1 MGTRNT
7 SLYNMEAKSTCHS
20 ISCVT
25 FIVLSLFVRY
35 SLSST
40 LVLIDNSS
48 IKETHSIF
56 FNTLKEQ
63 GFQLVFKTADDPGLA
78 LTKHG
83 EYLYQNLIIF
93 SPSVEEFG
101 GSIDVPAITK
111 FVDDGGNVLVAA
123 SSSVGAPIRELGNDC
138 GIEIDEEK
146 TAVID
151 HHNFDVSD
159 DGSHTTIL
167 SEPASSM
174 VKSKVMFPSTVDAPL
189 IFKGVGMTADSDN
202 PLVLEILT
210 ASSSAYSYYA
220 DEKISEYPLAVG
232 KNTLLI
238 GGQQARNNARIVFCG
253 SLDFFS
259 DKFFMSGVQNVAKS
273 DTKYHP
279 RSGNMKLATDIALW
293 TFKQSGVIRV
303 AEVSHH
309 LVGEKTPPIAYTI
322 EQDVVYKIRIEEYK
336 NGQWVP
342 FQAKDV
348 QLEFFRID
356 PFVRTYL
363 TPSENGV
370 FSVQFKLPDV
380 YGVFKFKVDYDRI
393 GYTHLFSSTQVSVR
407 PKQHTQYERFISSA
421 YPYYASAF
429 SMMVGIC
436 IFSFVFLHH
445 KDDKKVKDE

>member
-1 MGTRNT
+1 MG
-7 SLYNMEAKSTCHS
+7 LYKMEAKSTCHS

-25 FIVLSLFVRY
+25 FLILSLYVSY
-35 SLSST
+35 TVSST
-40 LVLIDNSS
+40 LVLLDNAS

-83 EYLYQNLIIF
+83 EYLYKNLIIF
-93 SPSVEEFG
+93 SPSVEEFR

-111 FVDDGGNVLVAA
+111 FVDEGGNVLVAA

-146 TAVID
+146 TTVID

-167 SEPASSM
+167 SDPSSM
-174 VKSKVMFPSTVDAPL
+174 VKSKVMFPTAVDAPL

-210 ASSSAYSYYA
+210 ASSTAYSYYS

-259 DKFFMSGVQNVAKS
+259 DKFFMSGVQNVA
-273 DTKYHP
+273 
-279 RSGNMKLATDIALW
+279 
-293 TFKQSGVIRV
+293 
-303 AEVSHH
+303 HH
-309 LVGEKTPPIAYTI
+309 LAGQTSPPAAYTI
-322 EQDVVYKIRIEEYK
+322 EQEVVYKIKIEEFK
-336 NGQWVP
+336 QGQWVP
-342 FQAKDV
+342 FHAKDV

-356 PFVRTYL
+356 PFVRAYL
-363 TPSENGV
+363 TPSDEGV
-370 FSVQFKLPDV
+370 FSIQFKLPDV

-393 GYTHLFSSTQVSVR
+393 GYTNLFSSTQVSVR

-429 SMMVGIC
+429 SMMFGIC

-445 KDDKKVKDE
+445 KDDSKRIKEE

>member
-1 MGTRNT
+1 M
-7 SLYNMEAKSTCHS
+7 SNM
-20 ISCVT
+20 IVVCVM
-25 FIVLSLFVRY
+25 LSLAVAY
-35 SLSST
+35 TTCTT
-40 LVLIDNSS
+40 LVLIDNPST
-48 IKETHSIF
+48 KETHSIF
-56 FNTLKEQ
+56 FSTLKEK
-63 GFQLVFKTADDPGLA
+63 GFQLTFKLADDPGLT

-83 EYLYQNLIIF
+83 EYLYKNLIIF

-101 GSIDVPAITK
+101 GSIDVAAITK
-111 FVDDGGNVLVAA
+111 FVDEGGNVLVAA
-123 SSSVGAPIRELGNDC
+123 SANVGSPIRELASDC

-146 TAVID
+146 TYVID
-151 HHNFDVSD
+151 HHNFDTTD
-159 DGSHTTIL
+159 DGTHTTIITDAAK
-167 SEPASSM
+167 ST
-174 VKSKVMFPSTVDAPL
+174 VKSKVMFPSAVDGPIL
-189 IFKGVGMTADSDN
+189 FKGVGMTADSDN

-210 ASSSAYSYYA
+210 ASSTAYSYYP

-238 GGQQARNNARIVFCG
+238 GGQQARNNARIVFAG

-259 DKFFMSGVQNVAKS
+259 DRFFMSGAQNAAKTGS
-273 DTKYHP
+273 KLFI
-279 RSGNMKLATDIALW
+279 RSGNMELATDLALW

-303 AEVSHH
+303 VDVAHH
-309 LVGEKTPPIAYTI
+309 LVGETSPPAAYTI
-322 EQDVVYKIRIEEYK
+322 EQDVVYKIKIEEFVEGVWK
-336 NGQWVP
+336 P
-342 FQAKDV
+342 FNAKDV

-356 PFVRTYL
+356 PFTRSYL
-363 TPSENGV
+363 TPSEDGV
-370 FSVQFKLPDV
+370 FSIQFKLPDV

-445 KDDKKVKDE
+445 KDDSKRVKEE

>member
-1 MGTRNT
+1 MANLFLTHMI
-7 SLYNMEAKSTCHS
+7 LAVCVVYV
-20 ISCVT
+20 SC
-25 FIVLSLFVRY
+25 
-35 SLSST
+35 ST
-40 LVLIDNSS
+40 LVLIDNPT

-56 FNTLKEQ
+56 FGTLKEK
-63 GFQLVFKTADDPGLA
+63 GFQLTFKLADDPGLT

-83 EYLYQNLIIF
+83 EYLYKNLVIF

-101 GSIDVPAITK
+101 GSIDVAAITK
-111 FVDDGGNVLVAA
+111 FVDEGGNVLVAA
-123 SSSVGAPIRELGNDC
+123 SSNVGTPIRDLGSDC

-146 TAVID
+146 TSVID
-151 HHNFDVSD
+151 HHNFDTTD
-159 DGSHTTIL
+159 DGTHTTIL
-167 SEPASSM
+167 TDAATSA
-174 VKSKVMFPSTVDAPL
+174 VKSKVMFPSPVDGPIL
-189 IFKGVGMTADSDN
+189 FKGVGMTADSDN

-210 ASSSAYSYYA
+210 ASSTAYSYYP

-238 GGQQARNNARIVFCG
+238 GGQQARNNARIVFAG

-259 DKFFMSGVQNVAKS
+259 DKFFMSGAQNAAKS
-273 DTKYHP
+273 SSKFFIK
-279 RSGNMKLATDIALW
+279 SGNMELATDIAMW

-303 AEVSHH
+303 AEVAHH
-309 LVGEKTPPIAYTI
+309 LVGETSPPAAYTI
-322 EQDVVYKIRIEEYK
+322 EQDVIYKIKIEEFADGVWK
-336 NGQWVP
+336 A
-342 FQAKDV
+342 FDAKDV

-356 PFVRTYL
+356 PFTRSYL
-363 TPSENGV
+363 SPSEDGV
-370 FSVQFKLPDV
+370 FSIQFKLPDV

-407 PKQHTQYERFISSA
+407 PKQHTQYERFITSA

-445 KDDKKVKDE
+445 KDDSKRIKEE

>member
-1 MGTRNT
+1 MG
-7 SLYNMEAKSTCHS
+7 LYKMEAKSTCHS

-25 FIVLSLFVRY
+25 FLILSLYVSY
-35 SLSST
+35 TVSST
-40 LVLIDNSS
+40 LVLLDNAS

-83 EYLYQNLIIF
+83 EYLYKNLIIF

-111 FVDDGGNVLVAA
+111 FVDEGGNVLVAA

-146 TAVID
+146 TTVID

-167 SEPASSM
+167 SDPSSM
-174 VKSKVMFPSTVDAPL
+174 VKSKVMFPTAVDAPL
-189 IFKGVGMTADSDN
+189 IFRGVGMTADSDN

-210 ASSSAYSYYA
+210 ASSTAYSYYS

-259 DKFFMSGVQNVAKS
+259 DKFFMSGVQNVAKGDS
-273 DTKYHP
+273 KYYP

-303 AEVSHH
+303 AEVAHH
-309 LVGEKTPPIAYTI
+309 LAGETSPPAAYTI
-322 EQDVVYKIRIEEYK
+322 EQEVVYKIKIEEFK
-336 NGQWVP
+336 QGQWVP
-342 FQAKDV
+342 FHAKDV

-356 PFVRTYL
+356 PFVRAYL
-363 TPSENGV
+363 TPSDEGV
-370 FSVQFKLPDV
+370 FSIQFKLPDV

-393 GYTHLFSSTQVSVR
+393 GYTNLFSSTQVSVR

-429 SMMVGIC
+429 SMMFGIC

-445 KDDKKVKDE
+445 KDDSKRIKEE